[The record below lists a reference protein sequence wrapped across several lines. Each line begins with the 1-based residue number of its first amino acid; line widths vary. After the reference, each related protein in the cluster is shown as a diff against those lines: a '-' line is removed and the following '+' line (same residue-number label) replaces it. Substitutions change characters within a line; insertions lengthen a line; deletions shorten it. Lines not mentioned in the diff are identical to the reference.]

1 MDPACVDA
9 PVDEPPRRI
18 DAHQHFWSTARGD
31 YGWLDPAV
39 PALAPLCHDFTPA
52 DLLPHLAAA
61 GVTQT
66 VLVQAAATEAETGF
80 LLGLAEAHAF
90 IGGVVGWADL
100 GRIESVATLERLA
113 QQPRFKGV
121 RPMLQDLPQADWITH
136 APHPDVMHALLRLGL
151 RFDALV
157 RPQHLAALLQFV
169 DRWPGLPVVIDH
181 AAKPAL
187 AHTTAGH
194 WNREWAEPWRKGLA
208 ELAAR
213 PGVHCKLSGLLT
225 EAGGAARQGGPAG
238 LAAVRPVWETL
249 LALFGPHR
257 LMWGSDWPVLN
268 LASSYAEWVSLS
280 EALLHDLPADAQHAV
295 RHGNAQRFY
304 GLDAAP
310 EAP

>member
-31 YGWLDPAV
+31 YGWLDPSV
-39 PALAPLCHDFTPA
+39 PALAPLCRDFTPA
-52 DLLPHLAAA
+52 ELLPHLAAA

-66 VLVQAAATEAETGF
+66 VLVQAAASEAETAF

-90 IGGVVGWADL
+90 IGGVVGWVDL
-100 GRIESVATLERLA
+100 SRPESVATLERLA

-121 RPMLQDLPQADWITH
+121 RPMLQDLPQADWIAH
-136 APHPDVMHALLRLGL
+136 APHPDAMQALLRLGL

-187 AHTTAGH
+187 AQTTAGH
-194 WNREWAEPWRKGLA
+194 WDREWAEPWRRGLA

-225 EAGGAARQGGPAG
+225 EAGGAARQGGAAG
-238 LAAVRPVWETL
+238 LAAVRPVWEAL
-249 LALFGPHR
+249 LRLFGPHR

-268 LASSYAEWVSLS
+268 LAGGYLQW
-280 EALLHDLPADAQHAV
+280 HAV
-295 RHGNAQRFY
+295 SDQLLAALSAADRACIQGANAAEFY
-304 GLDAAP
+304 GIK
-310 EAP
+310 